1 MTELNKKYWAFVD
14 RFKYRR
20 GNTIAFAICGPII
33 LFLFAYKIYLTPPEI
48 ESSFTIA
55 SFLETP
61 PFVKKF
67 FWISC
72 IALFVVLT
80 LYNLIPFI
88 FQSSFVI
95 FKENSFVFYKY
106 FWSKEGKE
114 YFYSEIKECCAARG
128 PWIRRGI
135 QHKEQNIVLFN
146 DDERLLTLG
155 RNPYIFYEFY
165 KKLGG
170 KRFFITGRLNF
181 KLCSVSRGYE
191 VDFDALTSEEQ
202 FAIAK
207 AQCANVFQNW
217 TGEKV
222 LKKYYKK
229 KNRKNK
235 RNKTSN

>member
-14 RFKYRR
+14 RFEYRR
-20 GNTIAFAICGPII
+20 GNTIAFAICGPIV
-33 LFLFAYKIYLTPPEI
+33 LFLLGYRLYLEPSKLASRFGLDVSFATSTEAI
-48 ESSFTIA
+48 
-55 SFLETP
+55 
-61 PFVKKF
+61 KF
-67 FWISC
+67 GLISC
-72 IALFVVLT
+72 GVLFVFLI

-88 FQSSFVI
+88 YQSSFVI

-114 YFYSEIKECCAARG
+114 YFYKDIKECCAARG

-135 QHKEQNIVLFN
+135 KYMEQHIVLFN
-146 DDERLLTLG
+146 NDERLLTLG
-155 RNPYIFYEFY
+155 RNPYIFCELY

-170 KRFFITGRLNF
+170 KKFFITGRLDF
-181 KLCSVSRGYE
+181 KLCSVSKGYE
-191 VDFDALTSEEQ
+191 IDFDSLTEEEQ

-207 AQCANVFQNW
+207 AQCAILFQNW

-229 KNRKNK
+229 KNRGKK
-235 RNKTSN
+235 KIK

>member
-1 MTELNKKYWAFVD
+1 MTELNKKYWAFID
-14 RFKYRR
+14 RFEYRR
-20 GNTIAFAICGPII
+20 NNTIASAICLPII
-33 LFLFAYKIYLTPPEI
+33 LFLIGYRLYLEPSKLASRFGLDISFATLTEAI
-48 ESSFTIA
+48 
-55 SFLETP
+55 
-61 PFVKKF
+61 KF
-67 FWISC
+67 SLIGC
-72 IALFVVLT
+72 GVLFIILI

-88 FQSSFVI
+88 YQSSFVI

-135 QHKEQNIVLFN
+135 KYTEQHIVLFN

-165 KKLGG
+165 KKLGS
-170 KRFFITGRLNF
+170 KKFFITGKQNF
-181 KLCSVSRGYE
+181 YKLCSVSRGYE
-191 VDFDALTSEEQ
+191 IDFDSLTEEEQ

-207 AQCANVFQNW
+207 AQCAIVFQAW
-217 TGEKV
+217 SGEQV

-229 KNRKNK
+229 KNRRKK
-235 RNKTSN
+235 KIK